1 MTKRNVTPAILV
13 AVVVSVLLAGLV
25 AARPDTYT
33 NSNID
38 QNSNGSNTSGQAN
51 STSGSQNT
59 NASMLDSSDRKFMM
73 EAAMGGMEE
82 VEIGRIA
89 AERGTSDAVKQ
100 FAQRMV
106 DDHTKANEELMQIA
120 STKGVTLPTALDD
133 KHKADVAKISNLSG
147 AEFDRMYIK
156 EAGVKEHNKAAKLFQ
171 READRGKDAD
181 LKAFAAKTL
190 PTIQEHLRMAQGMET
205 SMRASKRTSSGNSNM
220 SGNMNSSG
228 NSNMS
233 NSNRSNSNMSNSNM
247 SNSNGNMNMSG
258 NDNTSGNSNMTN
270 SNGNSNT
277 TNSNGN
283 SNNPR

>member
-33 NSNID
+33 NSNMD

-51 STSGSQNT
+51 STSGSKNS

-82 VEIGRIA
+82 VELGRIA
-89 AERGTSDAVKQ
+89 AERGTTDAVKQ
-100 FAQRMV
+100 FGQRMV

-120 STKGVTLPTALDD
+120 STKGVTLPTTLDD
-133 KHKADVAKISNLSG
+133 KHKADVAKMSNLSG

-156 EAGVKEHNKAAKLFQ
+156 EAGVKDHNKAAKLFQ

-205 SMRASKRTSSGNSNM
+205 SMRASKSTSSRNSNM

-233 NSNRSNSNMSNSNM
+233 NSNMSNRNM

-270 SNGNSNT
+270 SNGNSNM